1 MLDLE
6 YTYINIKQDFA
17 RFQLYGDAGQAVIF
31 ELNVV
36 IFFRSEYILKWL
48 LYQNKERKERFP
60 SSSSSLDDKSW
71 RKECKDSW
79 QFSKSSP
86 FHEAKLRFF
95 FSSQKKNISS
105 GFKCQTMAN
114 PLHIDADVVF
124 HCKNRTDVYLIIFCS
139 FKKFFQQN
147 SMYVSYYFHQQ
158 MRKSY

>member
-60 SSSSSLDDKSW
+60 SSLDDKS
-71 RKECKDSW
+71 
-79 QFSKSSP
+79 
-86 FHEAKLRFF
+86 
-95 FSSQKKNISS
+95 
-105 GFKCQTMAN
+105 
-114 PLHIDADVVF
+114 
-124 HCKNRTDVYLIIFCS
+124 
-139 FKKFFQQN
+139 
-147 SMYVSYYFHQQ
+147 
-158 MRKSY
+158 